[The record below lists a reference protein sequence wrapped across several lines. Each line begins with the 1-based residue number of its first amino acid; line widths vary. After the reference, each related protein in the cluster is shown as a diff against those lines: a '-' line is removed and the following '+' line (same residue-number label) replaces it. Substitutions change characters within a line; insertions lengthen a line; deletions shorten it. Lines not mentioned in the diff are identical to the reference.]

1 MTNKEYRKRKE
12 QIEKFTSWDFLN
24 PEEVKELRKDV
35 KSRTGEFQLEGF
47 GNRASVKEDGNRIT
61 LTSYYTEVCEI
72 ASGEFK
78 KTWDGFSATTLKHI
92 NIFCRYYGFPTF
104 SKREWIE
111 LETATK

>member
-12 QIEKFTSWDFLN
+12 QIEKFNYLN
-24 PEEVKELRKDV
+24 PEDVKELRKDV
-35 KSRTGEFQLEGF
+35 KSRAGEFQLEGF

-72 ASGEFK
+72 ASGEFR

-111 LETATK
+111 LETVTK